1 MSATVRERGSIWSY
15 RNLIR
20 NFAARDLKARF
31 KGTALG
37 WAWSLVVPL
46 ASLLIYT
53 LVFNVIFRGQ
63 PPAFGSGREGNF
75 TVWLLAGLVP
85 WGIFAN
91 NVNTSIGVLL
101 GAGPLLKK
109 IYFPSYAPVF
119 GSIIATV
126 IQSAIELGILLV
138 VLLILG
144 NMSWT
149 WMLVTIWL
157 VLFTVFVASVSL
169 VLSILNVYFR
179 DLAHIIGVA
188 IQLGF
193 YASPIIYQLTI
204 IPESSHGLPLR
215 RIIELNPLTQF
226 IELFR
231 SLTYGLTPGS
241 WLSWV
246 GLVGT
251 TAVVAGVASL
261 VYRARGLDLS
271 EEL

>member
-1 MSATVRERGSIWSY
+1 MTVRQKASLWDYRGLIW
-15 RNLIR
+15 
-20 NFAARDLKARF
+20 NFAQRDLKARF

-46 ASLLIYT
+46 ASLVIYT
-53 LVFNVIFRGQ
+53 IVFSTIFRGK
-63 PPAFGSGREGNF
+63 PPDFGSGRQGNF

-91 NVNTSIGVLL
+91 NINTSIGVLL

-126 IQSAIELGILLV
+126 IQSAIELGILLI
-138 VLLILG
+138 VLGLLG
-144 NMSWT
+144 NVSWT
-149 WMLVTIWL
+149 WLLVPFWL
-157 VLFTVFVASVSL
+157 LIFTVFVSAFSL
-169 VLSILNVYFR
+169 ILSLLNVYFR

-193 YASPIIYQLTI
+193 YASPIIYQITL
-204 IPESSHGLPLR
+204 IPEQAHGLPLR
-215 RIIELNPLTQF
+215 RIVELNPMTQF

-241 WLSWV
+241 GASWLGVLGITAIVS
-246 GLVGT
+246 GL
-251 TAVVAGVASL
+251 AVL
-261 VYRARGLDLS
+261 VYRSRGLDLS